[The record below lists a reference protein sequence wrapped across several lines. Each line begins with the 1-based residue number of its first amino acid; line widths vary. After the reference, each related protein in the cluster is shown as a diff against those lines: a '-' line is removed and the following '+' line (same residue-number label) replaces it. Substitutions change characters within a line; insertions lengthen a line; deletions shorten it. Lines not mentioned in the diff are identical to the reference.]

1 MRRYTSLDA
10 SIVNNFTVPDEPMV
24 DALFSAELTNLRKKI
39 VVLDDDPTGVQTVHN
54 ISVYTDWKVDTL
66 EAAFAE
72 EKRLFFILTNSR
84 GMIKEQ
90 TLQAHRQIAQNLIT
104 VSQKTGQ
111 DFLLISRSDST
122 LRGHYPLETQT
133 LKDEIE
139 SQTAARFD
147 GEIICPFFKEGG
159 RFTLDNIHYVK
170 EGSQLV
176 PAGLTEFARDR
187 TFGYRSSHLGDWCE
201 EKTGGAYRAED
212 MIYLSLADLR
222 ALNIERI
229 ETQLLSCTDFNK
241 VIVNALDYV
250 DIKVFA
256 IAFLQAL
263 GKGKNFILRSAAA
276 IPKVLG
282 GVPDR
287 MLLTHDELINAGNPH
302 GGIILVGSHVNKT
315 TRQLEELRN
324 CQFPIE
330 MIEFNQ
336 HLVLSKDGLKGEVA
350 RVISIVEDKIKRG
363 CTVAV
368 YTRRERLDLA
378 TDNKD
383 QQLMISVEISDAV
396 TSIIAGLSVRPGF
409 IITKGGITSSDVGTK
424 ALRVRRAN
432 VMGQIR
438 PGIPVWMTGQES
450 KFPDMPFIIFP
461 GNVGE
466 ITTLREIVEILLSR
480 PQDAA
485 RSAQ

>member
-1 MRRYTSLDA
+1 MMKDEAGRPMRPCIVLDV
-10 SIVNNFTVPDEPMV
+10 SILDGFTRPDEAV
-24 DALFSAELTNLRKKI
+24 IDGLLAAELTGLQQKI

-54 ISVYTDWKVDTL
+54 ISVYTDWAVDTL

-72 EKRLFFILTNSR
+72 KNRLFFILTNSR

-90 TLQAHRQIAQNLIT
+90 TVQAHRQIAGNLIL

-111 DFLLISRSDST
+111 DYLLISRSDST
-122 LRGHYPLETQT
+122 LRGHYPIETQT

-139 SQTAARFD
+139 SQTSTRFD
-147 GEIICPFFKEGG
+147 GEIVCPFFKEGG
-159 RFTLDNIHYVK
+159 RLTLDNIHYVK
-170 EGSQLV
+170 EGSQLT
-176 PAGLTEFARDR
+176 PAGLTEFARDQ

-212 MIYLSLADLR
+212 MIYITLADLR
-222 ALNIERI
+222 ALNFFRI
-229 ETQLLSCTDFNK
+229 ETLLLSCRNFNK
-241 VIVNALDYV
+241 IIVNALDTI

-256 IAFLQAL
+256 IAFLRAL
-263 GKGKNFILRSAAA
+263 AKGKHFILRSAAA
-276 IPKVLG
+276 LPKVLG

-287 MLLTHDELINAGNPH
+287 MLLTRAELIHTGNVN

-324 CQFPIE
+324 CRFPIE

-336 HLVLSKDGLKGEVA
+336 HLVLSKEGLQGEVA
-350 RVISIVEDKIKRG
+350 RVIARFEDKLKHG

-368 YTRRERLDLA
+368 YTRRDRLDLD
-378 TDNKD
+378 TDDKD
-383 QQLMISVEISDAV
+383 QQLLISVEISDAV
-396 TSIIAGLSVRPGF
+396 TRIIAGLSVRPGF
-409 IITKGGITSSDVGTK
+409 IIAKGGITSSNVGTK

-450 KFPDMPFIIFP
+450 KFPDMPYIIFP

-466 ITTLREIVEILLSR
+466 VTTLREIVEILL
-480 PQDAA
+480 A
-485 RSAQ
+485 